1 MSDPI
6 KFVHASDFHL
16 DRPISGLAEIPKHLL
31 KTLASAPYE
40 AAQRV
45 FDFAL
50 TERVDFVL
58 LSGDLFEEDSGS
70 ARAPSFLLNN
80 FEKLAERGIYV
91 YWCAGET
98 DHPDR
103 WPSSIKLP
111 ETVIT
116 FSSSV
121 VEQVEHFR
129 NDKPI
134 ATITAAGFS
143 PKGRHSEK
151 FSGPVGPGLNIALT
165 HGEFESSNLK
175 ADNIQYWA
183 LGGRHKAK
191 RLDRSGS
198 VVAWPGTTQGRNPKE
213 SGACGFNYVRVD
225 SSGKIKVQHNC
236 CDRVRWLPQKIAIT
250 ENVGMHEL
258 KDVLA
263 ERALK
268 IISDTTDQ
276 IVLTRWFLA
285 TEGNF
290 NPRIR
295 KEEWVSEVLEWLR
308 DEFGRGDKGLWSTK
322 VEVDTPKSLPI
333 EWYEE
338 DTILGEYLR
347 AVGRYQSDESLKLNL
362 HQYMPNAVKGDVMA
376 SAAHVTHERREAT
389 LRKAAMIG
397 VGYLAGH
404 KQIEEIQYEDEVQTK
419 DVESLVRRETETESR
434 VVPPSVGIPTKPVTT
449 TRQQN

>member
-16 DRPISGLAEIPKHLL
+16 DRPISGLSEIPKHLIQ
-31 KTLASAPYE
+31 TLASAPYE

-58 LSGDLFEEDSGS
+58 LSGDLFDHDSGS

-80 FEKLAERGIYV
+80 FQKLAQHGIHV

-103 WPSSIKLP
+103 WPSSIELP
-111 ETVIT
+111 ETVVT
-116 FSSSV
+116 FSSTV
-121 VEQVEHFR
+121 VEEVQHLRGEKR
-129 NDKPI
+129 I
-134 ATITAAGFS
+134 ATILASGFDAKRRNGDAFAA
-143 PKGRHSEK
+143 
-151 FSGPVGPGLNIALT
+151 PVGEGINIALT
-165 HGEFESSNLK
+165 HGDCESSNLN
-175 ADNIQYWA
+175 ADNIHYWA
-183 LGGRHKAK
+183 MGGRHKSN

-198 VVAWPGTTQGRNPKE
+198 VVAWPGTTQGRVPKE
-213 SGACGFNYVRVD
+213 SGIHGFNFVRID
-225 SSGKIKVQHNC
+225 ASGKIKVQSVS

-250 ENVGMHEL
+250 ENVGMQEL

-276 IVLTRWFLA
+276 IVLSRWFLN
-285 TEGNF
+285 TEGDF

-295 KEEWVSEVLEWLR
+295 QEEWSSEILEWLR
-308 DEFGRGDKGLWSTK
+308 DEFGRGDRGLWSTK
-322 VEVDTPKSLPI
+322 VDVETPKSLPM

-347 AVGRYQSDESLKLNL
+347 AVGRYQSDDSLKLNL
-362 HQYMPNAVKGDVMA
+362 HEYMPDTVKGDMMA
-376 SAAHVTHERREAT
+376 SVAHITRERRDIT
-389 LRKAAMIG
+389 LRRAAMIG
-397 VGYLAGH
+397 VNYLAGH
-404 KQIEEIQYEDEVQTK
+404 KHVEEISHTEIAEEV
-419 DVESLVRRETETESR
+419 DDLREAS
-434 VVPPSVGIPTKPVTT
+434 
-449 TRQQN
+449 